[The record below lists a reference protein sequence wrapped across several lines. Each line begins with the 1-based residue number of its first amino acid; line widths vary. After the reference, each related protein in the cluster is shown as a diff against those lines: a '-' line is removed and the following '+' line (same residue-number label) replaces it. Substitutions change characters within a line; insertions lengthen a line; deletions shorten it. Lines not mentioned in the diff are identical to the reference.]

1 MKTASITEAKNQ
13 LSSLIDQVRA
23 GETIT
28 ILDRGTPVA
37 RLEPVTADP
46 DQDGRLRRLIRAG
59 VVRAPERTDLVE
71 ILDGLPTAPSSRVS
85 VVDALVD
92 ERRTGR

>member
-1 MKTASITEAKNQ
+1 MKTATVTEAKNH

-23 GETIT
+23 GQSVT

-37 RLEPVTADP
+37 RLEPVVSDAEH
-46 DQDGRLRRLIRAG
+46 DGRLRRLTRAG
-59 VVRAPERTDLVE
+59 IVRPPDRPDLLE
-71 ILDGLPTAPSSRVS
+71 ILAGLPAAPQASES
-85 VVDALVD
+85 VVVALLE

>member
-37 RLEPVTADP
+37 RLEPVTTDP
-46 DQDGRLRRLIRAG
+46 EQDGRLRRLIRSG
-59 VVRAPERTDLVE
+59 VVQAPESSGLLE
-71 ILDGLPTAPSSRVS
+71 ILAGLPTAPSSRAS
-85 VVDALVD
+85 VVDALLD
-92 ERRTGR
+92 ERRSGR

>member
-1 MKTASITEAKNQ
+1 MKTTTVTEGKNH

-23 GETIT
+23 GESIT

-37 RLEPVTADP
+37 RLEPVVSDAGH
-46 DQDGRLRRLIRAG
+46 DGRLRRLTRAG
-59 VVRAPERTDLVE
+59 VVRPPDRTDLLG
-71 ILDGLPTAPSSRVS
+71 ILAQLPPAPPATES
-85 VVDALVD
+85 VVDALLE

>member
-1 MKTASITEAKNQ
+1 MKTATVTEAENR

-37 RLEPVTADP
+37 RLEPVVACAE
-46 DQDGRLRRLIRAG
+46 QDGRLRRLARAG
-59 VVRAPERTDLVE
+59 VVRPAERSDLRDLLASLPAAPVVRAS
-71 ILDGLPTAPSSRVS
+71 I
-85 VVDALVD
+85 VDALLE
-92 ERRTGR
+92 ERRSGR

>member
-1 MKTASITEAKNQ
+1 MKTATVTDAKNH

-23 GETIT
+23 GESIT

-37 RLEPVTADP
+37 RLEPVVSDEG
-46 DQDGRLRRLIRAG
+46 QDGRVRRLVRAG
-59 VVRAPERTDLVE
+59 IVRPATRTGLVE
-71 ILDGLPTAPSSRVS
+71 ILAGLPPAPRPAKS
-85 VVDALVD
+85 VVDALLE